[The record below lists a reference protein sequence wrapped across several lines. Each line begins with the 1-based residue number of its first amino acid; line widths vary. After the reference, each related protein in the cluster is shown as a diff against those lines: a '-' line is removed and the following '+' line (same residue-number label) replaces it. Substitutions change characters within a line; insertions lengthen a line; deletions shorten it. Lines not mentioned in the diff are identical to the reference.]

1 MLPRSLDSRTATVR
15 AFLEGV
21 TWDNAPA
28 RGRARKQLEAEL
40 AGHQDVEY
48 GRTPSGLEVAR
59 VVGSATVI
67 ALWPTGRTVPLHD
80 EDVLV
85 GDALPDDRPVFVERA
100 GDVVGVL
107 NWSAWTRDGGWSWG
121 YMGGGPASL
130 VQAIEE
136 HLALEFPDL
145 VAPREWIQD
154 FVIHSDA
161 TFRLPIRELLKR
173 SPGRVA

>member
-1 MLPRSLDSRTATVR
+1 
-15 AFLEGV
+15 
-21 TWDNAPA
+21 
-28 RGRARKQLEAEL
+28 
-40 AGHQDVEY
+40 
-48 GRTPSGLEVAR
+48 
-59 VVGSATVI
+59 
-67 ALWPTGRTVPLHD
+67 
-80 EDVLV
+80 
-85 GDALPDDRPVFVERA
+85 
-100 GDVVGVL
+100 
-107 NWSAWTRDGGWSWG
+107 
-121 YMGGGPASL
+121 MGGGPASL